1 MPVGEVEAK
10 VWYFLEQEEELEQ
23 EEKIATQEKEKKYG
37 IILNEKRINFYKRL
51 SNFEKYDTIV
61 TKNKFKITNNFYLP
75 IEIEK
80 ITNYEYKL
88 VKKEYSEEEL
98 QEKIL
103 KNLEEQIAPN
113 IKDKEIINRN
123 FSTEKNGNKLKVK
136 LLYEVIEKIGVEEKL
151 VS

>member
-1 MPVGEVEAK
+1 MLAGEVEAK
-10 VWYFLEQEEELEQ
+10 VWYCLEKEEEFEQ
-23 EEKIATQEKEKKYG
+23 EEKIETKEKEKKYG

-51 SNFEKYDTIV
+51 SKFEKYDTIV

-113 IKDKEIINRN
+113 IENKEIINRS

>member
-37 IILNEKRINFYKRL
+37 IILKEKRINFYKRL

>member
-1 MPVGEVEAK
+1 M
-10 VWYFLEQEEELEQ
+10 
-23 EEKIATQEKEKKYG
+23 
-37 IILNEKRINFYKRL
+37 
-51 SNFEKYDTIV
+51 

>member
-37 IILNEKRINFYKRL
+37 IILKEKRINFYKRL

-80 ITNYEYKL
+80 ITNY
-88 VKKEYSEEEL
+88 
-98 QEKIL
+98 
-103 KNLEEQIAPN
+103 
-113 IKDKEIINRN
+113 
-123 FSTEKNGNKLKVK
+123 
-136 LLYEVIEKIGVEEKL
+136 
-151 VS
+151 